1 MAIAIHT
8 RILPGCRCSRI
19 SCLVLLAIFLG
30 ATIDAQVVRDGTI
43 GPGASVQPTGP
54 AFEVTEAMGEAAGG
68 NLFHS
73 FSQFT
78 FGERESVSF
87 LAGEPITN
95 IFARVT
101 GGGPSIIGGRLTSPR
116 NLFLIN
122 PFGFLFDSSAR
133 VDVNGAFH
141 AATADY
147 VEFVTGERFS
157 ASRSSGSILSVADP
171 FSFGFLD
178 SNPRAPIVVKSDLG
192 SSSTSVSLIGGP
204 SQFSGGRVVAVR
216 DNGYSDVTID
226 RGSGTLRLDRVF
238 IRGGKIALS
247 GGAIDI
253 RRSALLA
260 VTRDMDGGGSE
271 VSGGEER
278 RIAVD
283 MTALG
288 PVFLDNTIVAS
299 DTSGD
304 GRGGDLR
311 IRSGA
316 GQDIVVSG
324 SSALVAQTNW
334 GGTKRVIPLGPGPF
348 PVTTDAN
355 DLRGDG
361 GNIVLSS
368 GRDLIVGSSDLITQN
383 LGNGN
388 GGGIALDA
396 ARDVRIQ
403 GQSFVESHPG
413 LSFTGPVFIKA
424 GRDVRFIAS
433 TVKSDAGPGF
443 FGTRDRPEAILIQA
457 PNGLISAEASTIS
470 TKAEVFQILDD
481 SDTTIPGPITLEG
494 RTIEITSGSSINA
507 SDVTFFETGGTV
519 TLNAT
524 ERVDIVRS
532 GIESSGRGKPGVIRI
547 QAPRVKVA
555 DQSRIESI
563 NASGNDPGRISI
575 VAPEALA
582 VSDSAIRADGGFF
595 PGVVS
600 LSGGEVSLTRSDVTS
615 VVAEALDEVAD
626 QDFPFGVN
634 IAASNLHIEGGA
646 ITARSDSAA
655 PAGSITLNVENSL
668 RLTGSA
674 EITTTSGSG
683 AGGDMTL
690 NVGGF
695 LEAIDSRVSTSV
707 LGGAGGGGN
716 ILIEMGNGSG
726 VAIMILERS
735 QLTAQAV
742 QGRGGNMTI
751 TTGLFVA
758 SGDPETIVSAS
769 SELGIS
775 GEVQIDAPDASIVG
789 TLAALPAVFLDAVE
803 LIREGCAAR
812 RPGNP
817 ASMFIRGRGGL
828 PAEPAGLLPAQPA
841 TTTGGTRPEM
851 VGAVVGTTRDGRPAL
866 LTVRCDQP

>member
-1 MAIAIHT
+1 MAIAT
-8 RILPGCRCSRI
+8 RARILSGWMVSRL
-19 SCLVLLAIFLG
+19 SFLVLLVSLSG
-30 ATIDAQVVRDGTI
+30 ATIQAQVVRDGTI

-87 LAGEPITN
+87 LAGERITN

-101 GGGPSIIGGRLTSPR
+101 GGVPSIIGGRLTSPR

-122 PFGFLFDSSAR
+122 PFGFLFDASAR
-133 VDVNGAFH
+133 LDVNGALH
-141 AATADY
+141 AATSDY
-147 VEFVTGERFS
+147 IEFVTGERFT
-157 ASRSSGSILSVADP
+157 ASRNSDTILSVADT
-171 FSFGFLD
+171 FHFGFLD

-192 SSSTSVSLIGGP
+192 SSGTAVSLIGGL
-204 SQFSGGRVVAVR
+204 SQISGGRVMAVR

-226 RGSGTLRLDRVF
+226 RGSGNLRLDRVF
-238 IRGGKIALS
+238 IRGGKISLAGS
-247 GGAIDI
+247 EIDI

-260 VTRDMDGGGSE
+260 VTRDIDGGGAE
-271 VSGGEER
+271 VSGGKEH
-278 RIAVD
+278 RIAID
-283 MTALG
+283 MKAVGRISIDGT
-288 PVFLDNTIVAS
+288 VVAS
-299 DTSGD
+299 DTSGE

-316 GQDIVVSG
+316 GQDIVVG
-324 SSALVAQTNW
+324 GASALVAQTNW
-334 GGTKRVIPLGPGPF
+334 RGTKNVVRRPF
-348 PVTTDAN
+348 SVTTDPN

-361 GNIVLSS
+361 GNLFLSS

-388 GGGIALDA
+388 GGGIVLDA

-403 GQSFVESHPG
+403 GQSFVESHPRY
-413 LSFTGPVFIKA
+413 SFTGPVVIDA
-424 GRDVRFIAS
+424 GRDVRFVAS
-433 TVKSDAGPGF
+433 TVKSDAGPDF
-443 FGTRDRPEAILIQA
+443 DGTRSTPEAILVRA
-457 PNGLISAEASTIS
+457 PNGQISAEASTIS
-470 TKAEVFQILDD
+470 TKAEFFGDGFE
-481 SDTTIPGPITLEG
+481 TTIPGPITLEG
-494 RTIEITSGSSINA
+494 RTIDITAGSSVNA
-507 SDVTFFETGGTV
+507 SDVTVFETGGTV

-524 ERVDIVRS
+524 ERIDIARS

-547 QAPRVKVA
+547 QAPRVTVA
-555 DQSRIESI
+555 DQSRVESI
-563 NASGNDPGRISI
+563 NASGNDPGRILI
-575 VAPEALA
+575 TAPDALA
-582 VSDSAIRADGGFF
+582 VSDSAIRADGGIF

-600 LSGGEVSLTRSDVTS
+600 LSGGDVSLTRSNVTS
-615 VVAEALDEVAD
+615 VVAQVTDEFAP
-626 QDFPFGVN
+626 QTLPFGVN
-634 IAASNLHIEGGA
+634 IAASNLRIEGGA

-655 PAGSITLNVENSL
+655 PAGSITIDVENSL
-668 RLTGSA
+668 RMSGGA

-683 AGGDMTL
+683 AGGDLTL
-690 NVGGF
+690 NIGKL
-695 LEAIDSRVSTSV
+695 LEAIDSEVSTSV

-716 ILIEMGNGSG
+716 ILIEMGDDSG

-758 SGDPETIVSAS
+758 SGDPQTIVSAS

-789 TLAALPAVFLDAVE
+789 TLAALPAVFLDAAE

-812 RPGNP
+812 RPGNA
-817 ASMFIRGRGGL
+817 ASLFVRGRGGL
-828 PAEPAGLLPAQPA
+828 PAQPGGLLPVQPA
-841 TTTGGTRPEM
+841 NAAGRTMPEM
-851 VGAVVGTTRDGRPAL
+851 VGAVIGTTRDGRPAL
-866 LTVRCDQP
+866 LTVRCDQPSAQ